1 LLVLAGTLLGREAIS
16 IRLIATGA
24 LLVLLVRPE
33 AIAGAS
39 FQLSFAAVT
48 SLVTLY
54 SSAPYK
60 RWFERREEG
69 LVRGGIRS
77 LGAMIATGLMIEFA
91 LMPFALYHFHRA
103 GLYGVA
109 ANLVAIPLTTFVIMP
124 AQAAALILDS
134 VGLGAPFWSL
144 TGWSIG
150 LLLQVAHGVADTPGA
165 SAVLPAMPRPAFGLI
180 VAGALWLA
188 LWTRP

>member
-1 LLVLAGTLLGREAIS
+1 LLGREALS

-24 LLVLLVRPE
+24 LVVLLVRPE
-33 AIAGAS
+33 ALAGAS

-48 SLVTLY
+48 TLVTLY
-54 SSAPYK
+54 ASTPFR

-69 LVRGGIRS
+69 VGQAARRS
-77 LGAMIATGLMIEFA
+77 LGAMIATGLAVEIT

-124 AQAAALILDS
+124 LEAAHLLLDT
-134 VGLGAPFWSL
+134 VGLGAPLWTL

-150 LLLQVAHGVADTPGA
+150 LLLGLAHAVSGTAGA
-165 SAVLPAMPRPAFGLI
+165 TAILPAMHEPPSG
-180 VAGALWLA
+180 
-188 LWTRP
+188 